1 MISASGIPLYTT
13 MLYTAWLASLMV
25 MAALAVYGLHAALLA

>member
-1 MISASGIPLYTT
+1 MISGSGIPLYTT

-25 MAALAVYGLHAALLA
+25 MATMAVYGIHAALLA